1 MDLLTINVD
10 KVTVEGSNENYLGF
24 NLRKFQNEVKDSIE
38 KREKV
43 VLQTPT
49 GSGKTFSLLLSKHS
63 VGLYPVLELLED
75 QYRSVSSLF
84 KEVEYSDEFIKIVKI
99 REGKGEE
106 KLALIKFSASL
117 VRGKEINLDVLQDV
131 DRKIVFTT
139 PDSFHIYN
147 QMLTYPS
154 HTALAVIYGNPEVDE
169 LLNVDITRSEI
180 RKRLSVFLNLFKGEM
195 VFADE
200 FHLYDNYQLS
210 SLIITLKIIKRIHD
224 HDFSLI
230 LSSATPSEEK
240 IRKIEEGLK
249 AEFGDNF
256 RFKRITARRGEVL
269 VRGRA
274 KVRLIFVES
283 KGKTKLSRFVNAG
296 DEIPDLIHEGLLDEV
311 YKELKEKKQRG
322 IIVVDKVSQALEI
335 AKAIY
340 ERFNTRVV
348 CKTSIKGEYCG
359 EDDTF
364 VVGSSAI
371 TQGVDYPNVSYG
383 LIARFFS
390 EATIQ
395 AVGRIGRKMEECR
408 IDLVLPKVN
417 VEKREMSYEEFV
429 DWIMKTYPSIKEIY
443 YGDQSFREFLLL
455 NSAIAVYERLTGHKM
470 KRESWSKEIPYVGD
484 ISSLSLIY
492 YFRFTGPQVSYTL
505 GSTEGVV
512 DLGTIMRNFSFEVKE
527 GKFLLKGV
535 GRSSIVAECDQKKLE
550 GLVNKIVSSTFL
562 ELLGCKFEDENG
574 NSVSLGKQLFL
585 IIKDERLSDFIIS
598 TARGIGVKNSDRYC
612 LAFI

>member
-1 MDLLTINVD
+1 MDFLTINVD
-10 KVTVEGSNENYLGF
+10 KVTVEGGSSEYLGF
-24 NLRKFQNEVKDSIE
+24 KLRKFQEEVKDSIE
-38 KREKV
+38 GKEKV

-84 KEVEYSDEFIKIVKI
+84 KDVEYQDEFIKIV
-99 REGKGEE
+99 RAGGE
-106 KLALIKFSASL
+106 KLALIKFSATL
-117 VRGKEINLDVLQDV
+117 AKGKEVELKVLEDV

-169 LLNVDITRSEI
+169 LLNVDIKREEI
-180 RKRLSVFLNLFKGEM
+180 RKRLGLFLNLFKGDM
-195 VFADE
+195 IFVDE

-240 IRKIEEGLK
+240 IKKIEDGLK
-249 AEFGDNF
+249 VEYGGNF
-256 RFKRITARRGEVL
+256 HFKRINARKGDVL

-274 KVRLIFVES
+274 KVRLIFVDS

-296 DEIPDLIHEGLLDEV
+296 DEIPDLIREGLLDNV
-311 YKELKEKKQRG
+311 YNELKEKKQRG

-335 AKAIY
+335 AKALHD
-340 ERFNTRVV
+340 RFGIRVV

-359 EDDTF
+359 EDDVF

-390 EATIQ
+390 EAVIQ
-395 AVGRIGRKMEECR
+395 AIGRVGRKMEECK
-408 IDLVLPKVN
+408 IDLVLPKVGN
-417 VEKREMSYEEFV
+417 GLKDGMTYEEFV
-429 DWIMKTYPSIKEIY
+429 EWIIKTYPSINEID
-443 YGDQSFREFLLL
+443 YGDQSFREFLLI
-455 NSAIAVYERLTGHKM
+455 NSAIAVYERLTGHQM
-470 KRESWSKEIPYVGD
+470 NMESWNKEIPYIGD
-484 ISSLSLIY
+484 ISSLSLLY
-492 YFRFTGPQVSYTL
+492 YFRFTGPQVKYKL
-505 GSTEGVV
+505 GSISSEA
-512 DLGTIMRNFSFEVKE
+512 DLGTIMRNFSFEVE
-527 GKFLLKGV
+527 NNIFELKGV
-535 GRSSIVAECDQKKLE
+535 GRSAVVANCDQKKLE
-550 GLVNKIVSSTFL
+550 GLANKIVSSTFL

-574 NSVSLGKQLFL
+574 NPVSIGKQLFL
-585 IIKDERLSDFIIS
+585 VVRDEKLSDYIIN
-598 TARGIGVKNSDRYC
+598 TGRGIGVKNSDKYC

>member
-1 MDLLTINVD
+1 MLTINVD
-10 KVTVEGSNENYLGF
+10 KVTVEGGSSEYLSF
-24 NLRKFQNEVKDSIE
+24 KLRKFQEEVKDAIE

-84 KEVEYSDEFIKIVKI
+84 KEAEYSDDFIKIVKV
-99 REGKGEE
+99 EGKE

-117 VRGKEINLDVLQDV
+117 VRGKEINLDVLEGV

-154 HTALAVIYGNPEVDE
+154 HTALAVIYGNPKVDE
-169 LLNVDITRSEI
+169 LLKVDIRRSEI
-180 RKRLSVFLNLFKGEM
+180 VKRLSLFLNLFKGDM

-210 SLIITLKIIKRIHD
+210 SLIVTLKIIKRIHD

-249 AEFGDNF
+249 AELGDNF
-256 RFKRITARRGEVL
+256 HFKRITAGRGEVL

-283 KGKTKLSRFVNAG
+283 SGKTKLSRFVNAG
-296 DEIPDLIHEGLLDEV
+296 DKIPDLINEGFLDDV

-322 IIVVDKVSQALEI
+322 IIVVDKVSQALEV
-335 AKAIY
+335 AKALH
-340 ERFNTRVV
+340 ERFGSSFV
-348 CKTSIKGEYCG
+348 CKTSIKGEYCD

-383 LIARFFS
+383 LITRFFS
-390 EATIQ
+390 EAAIQ
-395 AVGRIGRKMEECR
+395 AVGRVGRKMEECR
-408 IDLVLPKVN
+408 IDLVLPEVK
-417 VEKREMSYEEFV
+417 VEKTEMTYEEFV
-429 DWIMKTYPSIKEIY
+429 TWIMKTYPSIREIN

-455 NSAIAVYERLTGHKM
+455 NSAMAIYERLTGHKM
-470 KRESWSKEIPYVGD
+470 KRDKWEKEVPYIGD
-484 ISSLSLIY
+484 LSSLSLLY
-492 YFRFTGPQVSYTL
+492 YFRFTGPQVVYKL
-505 GSTEGVV
+505 GNTEGKV
-512 DLGTIMRNFSFEVKE
+512 DLGTIMRNFSFAVKDC
-527 GKFLLKGV
+527 KFLLNGIGKSTV
-535 GRSSIVAECDQKKLE
+535 IASCDQKKLE
-550 GLVNKIVSSTFL
+550 GLVNKVVSTTFL
-562 ELLGCKFEDENG
+562 ELLGCKFEDEEG
-574 NSVSLGKQLFL
+574 NPVELGRQLFL
-585 IIKDERLSDFIIS
+585 VVNDVKLSDILIS
-598 TARGIGVKNSDRYC
+598 TARAIGVKNSDKYC

>member
-1 MDLLTINVD
+1 MDLLTVD
-10 KVTVEGSNENYLGF
+10 KVTVEGGSSEYLGF
-24 NLRKFQNEVKDSIE
+24 KLRKFQEEVKDSIE

-63 VGLYPVLELLED
+63 IGLYPVLELLED

-84 KEVEYSDEFIKIVKI
+84 KEVEYSDEFIKIVKV
-99 REGKGEE
+99 GGE

-195 VFADE
+195 VFTDE

-249 AEFGDNF
+249 AEFGENF
-256 RFKRITARRGEVL
+256 HFKRITTKSGEVL

-283 KGKTKLSRFVNAG
+283 RGKTKLSLFVNAG

-322 IIVVDKVSQALEI
+322 IIA
-335 AKAIY
+335 
-340 ERFNTRVV
+340 
-348 CKTSIKGEYCG
+348 
-359 EDDTF
+359 
-364 VVGSSAI
+364 
-371 TQGVDYPNVSYG
+371 
-383 LIARFFS
+383 
-390 EATIQ
+390 
-395 AVGRIGRKMEECR
+395 
-408 IDLVLPKVN
+408 
-417 VEKREMSYEEFV
+417 
-429 DWIMKTYPSIKEIY
+429 
-443 YGDQSFREFLLL
+443 
-455 NSAIAVYERLTGHKM
+455 
-470 KRESWSKEIPYVGD
+470 
-484 ISSLSLIY
+484 
-492 YFRFTGPQVSYTL
+492 VSYT
-505 GSTEGVV
+505 
-512 DLGTIMRNFSFEVKE
+512 
-527 GKFLLKGV
+527 
-535 GRSSIVAECDQKKLE
+535 
-550 GLVNKIVSSTFL
+550 
-562 ELLGCKFEDENG
+562 
-574 NSVSLGKQLFL
+574 QL
-585 IIKDERLSDFIIS
+585 
-598 TARGIGVKNSDRYC
+598 
-612 LAFI
+612 